1 MDIHEPAL
9 ALTFEVRIDG
19 VDIGTFSACEGLNAE
34 YEVEE
39 IKEGGNNGFVHR
51 LPGRLKYQNIKL
63 TRAIDG
69 DSGKLAGWFASLQ
82 DGADMCTASI
92 TALDGQSRKLASWSL
107 RDVWPVKY
115 SGPQLNASTNGVANE
130 VLELVHHGFSV
141 RGA

>member
-1 MDIHEPAL
+1 MYTDEPAL

-34 YEVEE
+34 YEIEE

-63 TRAIDG
+63 TRGIDS
-69 DSGKLAGWFASLQ
+69 DSGKLAGWFAGLQ

-92 TALDGQSRKLASWSL
+92 TALDGQRRKLASWSL
-107 RDVWPVKY
+107 RGVWPVKY
-115 SGPQLNASTNGVANE
+115 TGPQLNATTNGVANE
-130 VLELVHHGFSV
+130 VLELVHHGFNVQAS
-141 RGA
+141 